1 MCLGNISKDFTID
14 NSKKKKTGLKE
25 RVNFFPADYR
35 SLNTN
40 EILDIYKH
48 LMKELIFKYFM
59 ELMWNNVWIIKKMF
73 IVVSSSIANASNHTK
88 SVSLNNQK
96 SMI

>member
-1 MCLGNISKDFTID
+1 METAVSYLLVLQKYINLSQKYPLCLGNISKDFTID

-25 RVNFFPADYR
+25 RVNLFPADYR

-48 LMKELIFKYFM
+48 LMKELFFKYFM
-59 ELMWNNVWIIKKMF
+59 ELM
-73 IVVSSSIANASNHTK
+73 
-88 SVSLNNQK
+88 
-96 SMI
+96 

>member
-1 MCLGNISKDFTID
+1 METAVSYLLVLQKYINLSQKYPLCLGNISKDFTID

-48 LMKELIFKYFM
+48 LMKELFFKYFM
-59 ELMWNNVWIIKKMF
+59 ELM
-73 IVVSSSIANASNHTK
+73 
-88 SVSLNNQK
+88 
-96 SMI
+96 

>member
-25 RVNFFPADYR
+25 KVNFFPADYR

-59 ELMWNNVWIIKKMF
+59 ELM
-73 IVVSSSIANASNHTK
+73 
-88 SVSLNNQK
+88 
-96 SMI
+96 

>member
-1 MCLGNISKDFTID
+1 METAVSYLLVLQKYINLSQKYPLCLGNISKDFTID

-48 LMKELIFKYFM
+48 LMKELFFKHFM
-59 ELMWNNVWIIKKMF
+59 ELM
-73 IVVSSSIANASNHTK
+73 
-88 SVSLNNQK
+88 
-96 SMI
+96 